1 MTTHVT
7 THNPVRSDI
16 DADPVVPATRAS
28 RRGWAYAGI
37 VAGAAGLSSMVTT
50 AMVDGIYD
58 PDLVGQPDAI
68 AARIAEQTVPMFAF
82 QVIGSIGAVAMVV
95 FAAGLFRRLRSRL
108 DGESLLPMVAAF
120 GLLGTAVV
128 TVMGTG
134 LNTEFAT
141 GLLADDLI
149 TPSSAVMY
157 NHWIG
162 TIPWVWIL
170 AGVSA
175 LAVFAAARQ
184 GAVPRWIGRTSL
196 VLGGL
201 TVLFGIAPVQ
211 YMALMTG
218 ALWLTVVAIGFA
230 FGDRL
235 HRAGA

>member
-7 THNPVRSDI
+7 THNPVRSDL
-16 DADPVVPATRAS
+16 DATSVAPAGRTT

-37 VAGAAGLSSMVTT
+37 VAGVAGIGSMVTT
-50 AMVDGIYD
+50 SMVDGIYD
-58 PDLVGQPDAI
+58 RDLVGQPEAI
-68 AARIAEQTVPMFAF
+68 AAKLADQTVPMFAF
-82 QVIGSIGAVAMVV
+82 QVIGSIGAIAMVV

-108 DGESLLPMVAAF
+108 DGDSLLPTVAAF

-134 LNTEFAT
+134 LNTEFAM
-141 GLLADDLI
+141 GLLEDDLI
-149 TPSSAVMY
+149 ETPSAIMY

-175 LAVFAAARQ
+175 LAVHAAARH

-196 VLGGL
+196 VLGVL
-201 TVLFGIAPVQ
+201 TVLVGVAPVQ

-218 ALWLTVVAIGFA
+218 GLWLTVVAIGFA